1 MLGGVSLLLQP
12 GVSEMCL
19 MILRTDG
26 RRPFCTSSIRALW
39 RTLLLGCLLLAAIR
53 GHAQAFQTSNPGTGS
68 AVVDGKWQFRTGD
81 DPAWAS
87 PTFNDS
93 NWEQLHGDET
103 WGAQTHPGYT
113 GFAWYRKRIDVAG
126 PAGNLAILIPPVD
139 DAYEI
144 YWNGKK
150 IGSYGS
156 LPPDAVWWS
165 NGHSAVYPLGEVPI
179 NGVLALRVWKA
190 PLASTDMW
198 GEGGLTA
205 PPLLGESSVLAALA
219 MTPRYQQE
227 HHQLPQ
233 ILIGAVVLVAGLLTL
248 LLFLRDRKQ
257 WLYLWLA
264 IYLLAE
270 GATAFLALDAMA
282 YGLHF
287 TSTQLFLQGVDAVQD
302 ISLWLLLLT
311 LFGFGRDP
319 KWRRWTAVLASLY
332 LAAVMADTTVLFNWQ
347 HIGLVGQWTDAVT
360 TAIYQLIPLY
370 IFFIVGF
377 GLARRKQMEL
387 WPVAITAFLYGMWNF
402 VVETSGQGRRFTR
415 WTLAADLHAWGLHLG
430 SYTFSATFLLDTLL
444 FLVLLFTVA
453 RQQFLER
460 RRQALV
466 EMEIK
471 SAQEVQQVL
480 VPEDVPA
487 IAGYSIASIYKPA
500 TELGGDFY
508 QVIPL
513 DTGGAL
519 VVVGDVSGKGLKAAM
534 VVSLIV
540 GTLRTLVDFTQEPG
554 EILQG
559 LNRRLIGRTQGGFAT
574 CVAMRI
580 EPDGSAAIA
589 TAGHFSPMRD
599 GKELPL
605 EGALPLGI
613 MPEAKYDQI
622 IFRVQENETLTF
634 YTDGIVEARNAQG
647 ELFGFDRVRELS
659 RAGSSAVQV
668 AEEASAFGQ
677 DDDITVLTLTRLAA
691 SEPAVAATV
700 KLTTQIATG

>member
-1 MLGGVSLLLQP
+1 MVYKTDNRWRQLWTASFRAVS
-12 GVSEMCL
+12 
-19 MILRTDG
+19 RTVL
-26 RRPFCTSSIRALW
+26 PF
-39 RTLLLGCLLLAAIR
+39 CLLLPAVCI
-53 GHAQAFQTSNPGTGS
+53 HAQVFQTQNPGTGS
-68 AVVDGKWQFRTGD
+68 VAVGGNWQFHTGD
-81 DPAWAS
+81 NLAWAN
-87 PTFNDS
+87 PAYDDS
-93 NWEQLHGDET
+93 GWEQLRGDET

-113 GFAWYRKRIDVAG
+113 GFAWYRKRIEVTGAVAK
-126 PAGNLAILIPPVD
+126 LAILIPPVD

-156 LPPDAVWWS
+156 LPPHAVWWS
-165 NGHSAVYPLGEVPI
+165 NGHSAVYPLGAIPS

-190 PLASTDMW
+190 PLASTDIW
-198 GEGGLTA
+198 GVGGLNGA
-205 PPLLGESSVLAALA
+205 PLLGNTAVLATQA
-219 MTPRYQQE
+219 MTPRYLQE

-264 IYLLAE
+264 IYLVAE

-311 LFGFGRDP
+311 LFGFSRDRR
-319 KWRRWTAVLASLY
+319 WRRWTAVLAALY
-332 LAAVMADTTVLFNWQ
+332 LAAVLVDTSVLFNWQ
-347 HIGLVGQWTDAVT
+347 NVGLGMQWTDAVT

-387 WPVAITAFLYGMWNF
+387 WPVAITAFLYGLWNF
-402 VVETSGQGRRFTR
+402 VIETSAQGRRFTH
-415 WTLAADLHAWGLHLG
+415 WTLTTDLRAWGLHLG

-460 RRQALV
+460 RRQAQV

-487 IAGYSIASIYKPA
+487 IPGFSIASIYKPA

-513 DTGGAL
+513 EQGGAL

-540 GTLRTLVDFTQEPG
+540 GTLRTLADYTQEPG
-554 EILQG
+554 DILRG
-559 LNRRLIGRTQGGFAT
+559 LNRRLIGRIQGGFAT

-580 EPDGSAAIA
+580 DADGSAAIA
-589 TAGHFSPMRD
+589 TAGHFSPLRE

-613 MPEAKYDQI
+613 VPDATYDQI
-622 IFRVQENETLTF
+622 VFRLQENETLTF
-634 YTDGIVEARNAQG
+634 YTDGIVEARNGQG
-647 ELFGFDRVRELS
+647 ELFGFDRVREMS
-659 RAGSSAVQV
+659 RAGSSAVHV

-691 SEPAVAATV
+691 SEPERAATV

>member
-1 MLGGVSLLLQP
+1 M
-12 GVSEMCL
+12 
-19 MILRTDG
+19 TDG
-26 RRPFCTSSIRALW
+26 CRRPFYTSSVRILW
-39 RTLLLGCLLLAAIR
+39 RTLLLACLLLPAVCLR
-53 GHAQAFQTSNPGTGS
+53 AQVFQTQNPGTGS
-68 AVVDGKWQFRTGD
+68 VAVGGKWQFHTGD
-81 DPAWAS
+81 DLAWAS
-87 PTFNDS
+87 PVYNDS
-93 NWEQLHGDET
+93 GWEQLRGDTT

-113 GFAWYRKRIDVAG
+113 GLAWYRKRIEVTGAVAK
-126 PAGNLAILIPPVD
+126 LAILIPPVQD
-139 DAYEI
+139 SYEI

-156 LPPDAVWWS
+156 LPPHAVWWAV
-165 NGHSAVYPLGEVPI
+165 GHSAVYPLGNVPAK
-179 NGVLALRVWKA
+179 GVLALRVWKSA
-190 PLASTDMW
+190 LSSSDPW
-198 GEGGLTA
+198 EIGGLEGA
-205 PPLLGESSVLAALA
+205 PVLGDPPVLATQA
-219 MTPRYQQE
+219 MLPRYQQE

-233 ILIGAVVLVAGLLTL
+233 LLIGAVVLVAGLLTL
-248 LLFLRDRKQ
+248 MLFLRERNQ
-257 WLYLWLA
+257 WLFLWLA
-264 IYLLAE
+264 LYLLAE
-270 GATAFLALDAMA
+270 GVYSFRVFDAVE

-287 TSTQLFLQGVDAVQD
+287 TSFQLYLQFVGSVQD

-311 LFGFGRDP
+311 LFGFSRERR
-319 KWRRWTAVLASLY
+319 WRRWTMVLAALY
-332 LAAVMADTTVLFNWQ
+332 LISQVVDISTIYNWENA
-347 HIGLVGQWTDAVT
+347 GLGLQWTDAIT
-360 TAIYQLIPLY
+360 TAIYTLTPLY
-370 IFFIVGF
+370 ILFIVGF

-387 WPVAITAFLYGMWNF
+387 WPVAIAGFLYGLWNS
-402 VVETSGQGRRFTR
+402 VYQISGQGRRFTH
-415 WTLAADLHAWGLHLG
+415 WTLADTLQTWGLHLG
-430 SYTFSATFLLDTLL
+430 SYTFSPTFLLDTLL
-444 FLVLLFTVA
+444 FVVLLFTVT

-460 RRQALV
+460 RRQAQV

-487 IAGYSIASIYKPA
+487 IPGFSIASIYKPA

-513 DTGGAL
+513 EAGGAL
-519 VVVGDVSGKGLKAAM
+519 IVVGDVSGKGLKAAM

-540 GTLRTLVDFTQEPG
+540 GTLRTLADYTQEPG
-554 EILQG
+554 EILRG
-559 LNRRLIGRTQGGFAT
+559 LNRRLIGRIQGGFAT

-613 MPEAKYDQI
+613 TPDATYEQI
-622 IFRVQENETLTF
+622 VFRMEESETLTF
-634 YTDGIVEARNAQG
+634 YTDGIVEARNEQG
-647 ELFGFDRVRELS
+647 ELFGFDRVREMS

-691 SEPAVAATV
+691 GEPARAATV
-700 KLTTQIATG
+700 ELTTQIATG

>member
-1 MLGGVSLLLQP
+1 MVAGTSGRQRPLYASSLQVLLRAMLLALLLLP
-12 GVSEMCL
+12 
-19 MILRTDG
+19 
-26 RRPFCTSSIRALW
+26 
-39 RTLLLGCLLLAAIR
+39 AIR
-53 GHAQAFQTSNPGTGS
+53 GRAQAFQTSNPGAGS
-68 AVVDGKWQFRTGD
+68 IAVDGKWQFHTGD

-87 PTFNDS
+87 PAYNDAS
-93 NWEQLHGDET
+93 WEQLRGDDT

-113 GFAWYRKRIDVAG
+113 GMAWYRKRIQVSG
-126 PAGNLAILIPPVD
+126 PSGKLAILIPPVG

-144 YWNGKK
+144 YWNGNK
-150 IGSYGS
+150 IGNYGS
-156 LPPDAVWWS
+156 LPPHAVWWS
-165 NGHSAVYPLGEVPI
+165 NGHSAVYSLGETPVD
-179 NGVLALRVWKA
+179 GVLALRVWKA

-198 GEGGLTA
+198 GEGGLSA
-205 PPLLGESSVLAALA
+205 PPLLGDASVLATQA
-219 MTPRYQQE
+219 MEPRYQQE

-311 LFGFGRDP
+311 LFGFGRDQ
-319 KWRRWTAVLASLY
+319 KWRRLTTILAALY
-332 LAAVMADTTVLFNWQ
+332 LAAVLVDTTILFNWQ
-347 HIGLVGQWTDAVT
+347 HIGLVGQWTDALT

-387 WPVAITAFLYGMWNF
+387 WPVAITAFLYGLWNF
-402 VVETSGQGRRFTR
+402 VVETSAQGRRFTR
-415 WTLAADLHAWGLHLG
+415 WTLTTDLHAWGLHLG

-453 RQQFLER
+453 RQQYLER

-480 VPEDVPA
+480 VPEEVPA
-487 IAGYSIASIYKPA
+487 IAGFSIASIYKPA

-513 DTGGAL
+513 GDGGAL

-540 GTLRTLVDFTQEPG
+540 GSLRTLADFTQQPG

-580 EPDGSAAIA
+580 DPDGSAAIA
-589 TAGHFSPMRD
+589 TAGHFSPLRD

-613 MPEAKYDQI
+613 TLDAKYDQI
-622 IFRVQENETLTF
+622 VFRMQENETLTF
-634 YTDGIVEARNAQG
+634 YTDGIVEARNGQG
-647 ELFGFDRVRELS
+647 ELFGFDRVQQMS
-659 RAGSSAVQV
+659 TAGSSAVEL
-668 AEEASAFGQ
+668 AERASAFGQ

-700 KLTTQIATG
+700 KLTTQIASA

>member
-1 MLGGVSLLLQP
+1 MVRRIGV
-12 GVSEMCL
+12 
-19 MILRTDG
+19 RW
-26 RRPFCTSSIRALW
+26 RPFCTSSVRAVW
-39 RTLLLGCLLLAAIR
+39 RTLLLACLVLPAIR
-53 GHAQAFQTSNPGTGS
+53 VHAQAFQTPNPGTGS
-68 AVVDGKWQFRTGD
+68 VVVGGKWQFHTGD
-81 DPAWAS
+81 NPAWAS
-87 PTFNDS
+87 PAYDDS
-93 NWEQLHGDET
+93 GWEQLRGDET

-113 GFAWYRKRIDVAG
+113 GFAWYRRRIQATGSAG
-126 PAGNLAILIPPVD
+126 TVAILIPPVD

-156 LPPDAVWWS
+156 LPPHAVWWS
-165 NGHSAVYPLGEVPI
+165 NGHSAVYPLGEIPV
-179 NGVLALRVWKA
+179 NGVLALRAWKA

-198 GEGGLTA
+198 GEGGLSG
-205 PPLLGESSVLAALA
+205 PPLLGNAAVLADQA
-219 MTPRYQQE
+219 MAPRYLQE

-264 IYLLAE
+264 IYLVAE

-311 LFGFGRDP
+311 LFGFGRDQR
-319 KWRRWTAVLASLY
+319 WRRWTAVLAALY
-332 LAAVMADTTVLFNWQ
+332 LAAVLVDTTVLFNWQ
-347 HIGLVGQWTDAVT
+347 HIGLVGQWTDALT
-360 TAIYQLIPLY
+360 TAIYQLIPLF

-387 WPVAITAFLYGMWNF
+387 WPVAITAFVYGMWNF

-415 WTLAADLHAWGLHLG
+415 WTLAADLHAWGLHVG

-444 FLVLLFTVA
+444 FLVMLFTVA

-460 RRQALV
+460 RRQAQV

-471 SAQEVQQVL
+471 SAREVQKVL

-487 IAGYSIASIYKPA
+487 IPRLSIATINKPA
-500 TELGGDFY
+500 TEFGGDLY
-508 QVIPL
+508 QRIPL
-513 DTGGAL
+513 EKGGAL
-519 VVVGDVSGKGLKAAM
+519 VVVGDVSGKGLQAAM

-540 GTLRTLVDFTQEPG
+540 GTLRTLADFTQQPG

-580 EPDGSAAIA
+580 ESDGSAAIA
-589 TAGHFSPMRD
+589 TAGHFSPLRD

-613 MPEAKYDQI
+613 VPDAKYEQI
-622 IFRVQENETLTF
+622 AFRMQENETLTF
-634 YTDGIVEARNAQG
+634 YTDGIVEARTGQG
-647 ELFGFDRVRELS
+647 ELFGFARVREMS

-691 SEPAVAATV
+691 SEPAVASTV
-700 KLTTQIATG
+700 KLTTQIATV

>member
-1 MLGGVSLLLQP
+1 LL
-12 GVSEMCL
+12 
-19 MILRTDG
+19 
-26 RRPFCTSSIRALW
+26 A
-39 RTLLLGCLLLAAIR
+39 CLLLPAIR
-53 GHAQAFQTSNPGTGS
+53 IRGQVFQTPNPGTGS
-68 AVVDGKWQFRTGD
+68 VAIGGQWQFHTGD

-87 PTFNDS
+87 PAYNDS
-93 NWEQLHGDET
+93 GWKQLRGDET

-113 GFAWYRKRIDVAG
+113 GFAWYRKGIDVSV
-126 PAGNLAILIPPVD
+126 PAGKLAILIPPVD

-156 LPPDAVWWS
+156 VPPHAVWWS
-165 NGHSAVYPLGEVPI
+165 NGHSGVYPLGEIPV

-198 GEGGLTA
+198 GEGGLSA
-205 PPLLGESSVLAALA
+205 PPLLGNAAVLATQA
-219 MTPRYQQE
+219 MAPRYLQE

-264 IYLLAE
+264 IYLVAE

-319 KWRRWTAVLASLY
+319 RWRRWTAVLAALY
-332 LAAVMADTTVLFNWQ
+332 LAAVLVDTSVLFNWQ
-347 HIGLVGQWTDAVT
+347 NVGPGMQWTDAVT

-402 VVETSGQGRRFTR
+402 VIETSAQGRRFTH
-415 WTLAADLHAWGLHLG
+415 WTLTTDLRAWGLHLG

-460 RRQALV
+460 RRQAQV

-471 SAQEVQQVL
+471 SAREVQQVL

-487 IAGYSIASIYKPA
+487 IPGFSIASIYKPA

-513 DTGGAL
+513 ETGGAL

-540 GTLRTLVDFTQEPG
+540 GTLRTLADYTQEPG
-554 EILQG
+554 EILRG

-574 CVAMRI
+574 CVAMHI

-589 TAGHFSPMRD
+589 TAGHFSPLRD

-613 MPEAKYDQI
+613 VADAMYDQI
-622 IFRVQENETLTF
+622 AFRMQENETLTF
-634 YTDGIVEARNAQG
+634 YTDGIVEARNGQG
-647 ELFGFDRVRELS
+647 ELFGFDRVREMS

>member
-1 MLGGVSLLLQP
+1 MVCKTDGCWRPFSTSSVRVLSRALLL
-12 GVSEMCL
+12 
-19 MILRTDG
+19 
-26 RRPFCTSSIRALW
+26 A
-39 RTLLLGCLLLAAIR
+39 CLLLPAIR
-53 GHAQAFQTSNPGTGS
+53 GRAQVFQTPNPGTGS
-68 AVVDGKWQFRTGD
+68 VVVGGNWQFHTGD
-81 DPAWAS
+81 DPAWGNPAY
-87 PTFNDS
+87 NDS
-93 NWEQLHGDET
+93 GWEQLRGDDT

-113 GFAWYRKRIDVAG
+113 GFAWYRKRIEVTGSAG
-126 PAGNLAILIPPVD
+126 KLAILIPPVD

-150 IGSYGS
+150 IGIYGS
-156 LPPDAVWWS
+156 LPPHAVWWAI
-165 NGHSAVYPLGEVPI
+165 GHSAVYPLGDAPTS
-179 NGVLALRVWKA
+179 GVLALRVWKA
-190 PLASTDMW
+190 TLASNDPA
-198 GEGGLTA
+198 GIGGLNA
-205 PPLLGESSVLAALA
+205 SPILGDPSVLAMLSTAPHYL
-219 MTPRYQQE
+219 RE
-227 HHQLPQ
+227 HRQLPQ
-233 ILIGAVVLVAGLLTL
+233 ILIAAVVLVAGLLTL

-270 GATAFLALDAMA
+270 GLTALRVMDVM
-282 YGLHF
+282 YYRLHF
-287 TSTQLFLQGVDAVQD
+287 ILLQVYLQFVGACQD

-311 LFGFGRDP
+311 LFGFSRDRS
-319 KWRRWTAVLASLY
+319 WRRWTAVLGGVY
-332 LAAVMADTTVLFNWQ
+332 LISVVIDTTTIFFWQ
-347 HIGLVGQWTDAVT
+347 HAGLGMQWTDAIT
-360 TAIYQLIPLY
+360 TAIYTLTPLY
-370 IFFIVGF
+370 ILFIVGF

-387 WPVAITAFLYGMWNF
+387 WPVAITAFLYGLWNF
-402 VVETSGQGRRFTR
+402 VVGILGQGPRFTH
-415 WTLAADLHAWGLHLG
+415 WTLATKLTAWGLHIG
-430 SYTFSATFLLDTLL
+430 GYTFSALFLLDTLL

-453 RQQFLER
+453 RQQYLER
-460 RRQALV
+460 RRQAQV

-471 SAQEVQQVL
+471 SAREVQQVL

-487 IAGYSIASIYKPA
+487 IAGFSIASIYKPA

-513 DTGGAL
+513 EQGGAL

-540 GTLRTLVDFTQEPG
+540 GTLRTLADFTQEPG

-574 CVAMRI
+574 CVVMRI
-580 EPDGSAAIA
+580 EPDGSATIA
-589 TAGHFSPMRD
+589 TAGHFSPLRD

-613 MPEAKYDQI
+613 VADVKYDQI
-622 IFRVQENETLTF
+622 VFRMQENETLTF
-634 YTDGIVEARNAQG
+634 YTDGIVEARNGQG
-647 ELFGFDRVRELS
+647 ELFGFDRVREMS
-659 RAGSSAVQV
+659 RTGTSAVQV

-700 KLTTQIATG
+700 KLTTQIAAG

>member
-1 MLGGVSLLLQP
+1 MVLN
-12 GVSEMCL
+12 
-19 MILRTDG
+19 TDDG
-26 RRPFCTSSIRALW
+26 RRPFCIPSFWTIGR
-39 RTLLLGCLLLAAIR
+39 LLLQACLLLAATL
-53 GHAQAFQTSNPGTGS
+53 GGAQTFQTSNPGSGS
-68 AVVDGKWQFRTGD
+68 VAVTGKWQFHTGD
-81 DPAWAS
+81 DVAWAS
-87 PTFNDS
+87 PAFNDS
-93 NWEQLHGDET
+93 GWEQLSGDQT
-103 WGAQTHPGYT
+103 WGSQTHPGYT
-113 GFAWYRKRIDVAG
+113 GSAWYRKRIQVTG
-126 PAGNLAILIPPVD
+126 PAGKISILFPPVE

-150 IGSYGS
+150 MGSYGS
-156 LPPDAVWWS
+156 LPPHAVWWS
-165 NGHSAVYPLGEVPI
+165 NGHSAVYPLAEAPVD
-179 NGVLALRVWKA
+179 GVLALRVWKA

-205 PPLLGESSVLAALA
+205 PPVLGNASVLARQA
-219 MTPRYQQE
+219 MEPRYLQE

-264 IYLLAE
+264 IYLVAE

-287 TSTQLFLQGVDAVQD
+287 TSMQLFLQGVDAVQD

-311 LFGFGRDP
+311 LFGFGRDQ
-319 KWRRWTAVLASLY
+319 KWQRLTAVLAALY
-332 LAAVMADTTVLFNWQ
+332 LVAVLIDTSVLFNWQ
-347 HIGLVGQWTDAVT
+347 NVGLGMQWTDAVT

-402 VVETSGQGRRFTR
+402 VIETSAQGGRFTR
-415 WTLAADLHAWGLHLG
+415 WTLSTDLRAWGLHVG

-453 RQQFLER
+453 RQQYMER

-487 IAGYSIASIYKPA
+487 IPGYSVASIYKPA

-513 DTGGAL
+513 DLGGAL
-519 VVVGDVSGKGLKAAM
+519 IVVGDVSGKGLKAAM

-540 GTLRTLVDFTQEPG
+540 GTLRTLVDYTQEPG
-554 EILQG
+554 EILRG

-613 MPEAKYDQI
+613 TPDATYDQI
-622 IFRVQENETLTF
+622 AFRMQENETLTF
-634 YTDGIVEARNAQG
+634 YTDGIVEARNGEG
-647 ELFGFDRVRELS
+647 ELFGFDRVREMS
-659 RAGSSAVQV
+659 RAGSSPVQI
-668 AEEASAFGQ
+668 ADEASAFGQ

-700 KLTTQIATG
+700 KLTTQIATV

>member
-1 MLGGVSLLLQP
+1 MVLKPDGCRRPFYASSVRALSRSLLLA
-12 GVSEMCL
+12 CL
-19 MILRTDG
+19 LFPAAR
-26 RRPFCTSSIRALW
+26 IRA
-39 RTLLLGCLLLAAIR
+39 
-53 GHAQAFQTSNPGTGS
+53 QVFQTLNPGTGS
-68 AVVDGKWQFRTGD
+68 VAVGGNWQFHTGD

-87 PTFNDS
+87 PAYDDS
-93 NWEQLHGDET
+93 SWEQLRSDET
-103 WGAQTHPGYT
+103 WGAQMHPGYT
-113 GFAWYRKRIDVAG
+113 GFAWYRKRIEATGSAG
-126 PAGNLAILIPPVD
+126 KLAILIPPVD

-144 YWNGKK
+144 FWNGKK

-156 LPPDAVWWS
+156 LPPHAVWWS
-165 NGHSAVYPLGEVPI
+165 NGHSAVYSLGEIPA

-190 PLASTDMW
+190 PLASTDTW
-198 GEGGLTA
+198 GEGGLSA
-205 PPLLGESSVLAALA
+205 PPLLGNSAALATQA
-219 MTPRYQQE
+219 MTPRYLQE

-270 GATAFLALDAMA
+270 GATAFRTLDAMA

-311 LFGFGRDP
+311 LFGFGRDQR
-319 KWRRWTAVLASLY
+319 WRRWTAVLAALY
-332 LAAVMADTTVLFNWQ
+332 LAAVLVDTSVLFNWQ

-402 VVETSGQGRRFTR
+402 VVETSGQGERFTL
-415 WTLAADLHAWGLHLG
+415 WTLAADLRAWGLHLG

-487 IAGYSIASIYKPA
+487 IPGFSIASIYKPA

-513 DTGGAL
+513 EAGGAL

-540 GTLRTLVDFTQEPG
+540 GTLRTLADFTQEPG

-580 EPDGSAAIA
+580 EADGSAAIA
-589 TAGHFSPMRD
+589 TAGHFSPLRD
-599 GKELPL
+599 GKELSL

-613 MPEAKYDQI
+613 VPDAKYDQI
-622 IFRVQENETLTF
+622 VFRMQENETLTF
-634 YTDGIVEARNAQG
+634 YTDGIVEARNVQG
-647 ELFGFDRVRELS
+647 ELFGFDRDRKSV
-659 RAGSSAVQV
+659 V
-668 AEEASAFGQ
+668 
-677 DDDITVLTLTRLAA
+677 
-691 SEPAVAATV
+691 
-700 KLTTQIATG
+700 

>member
-1 MLGGVSLLLQP
+1 MVLKTEG
-12 GVSEMCL
+12 
-19 MILRTDG
+19 G
-26 RRPFCTSSIRALW
+26 RRPFWTSSVRFFW
-39 RTLLLGCLLLAAIR
+39 RTLLLACLVLSASRAR
-53 GHAQAFQTSNPGTGS
+53 AQVFQTSNPGTGS
-68 AVVDGKWQFRTGD
+68 VAVEGKWQFRTGD
-81 DPAWAS
+81 DLAWAS
-87 PTFNDS
+87 PAYDDS
-93 NWEQLHGDET
+93 GWEQLRGNET

-113 GFAWYRKRIDVAG
+113 GVAWYRKRIEATG
-126 PAGNLAILIPPVD
+126 SAAKLAILIPPVD

-156 LPPDAVWWS
+156 LPPHAVWWS
-165 NGHSAVYPLGEVPI
+165 NGHSTVYSLGEIPAD
-179 NGVLALRVWKA
+179 GVLALRVWKA

-198 GEGGLTA
+198 GEGGLSG
-205 PPLLGESSVLAALA
+205 PPLLGNAAVLANQA
-219 MTPRYQQE
+219 MAPRYLQE

-311 LFGFGRDP
+311 LFGFGKDQR
-319 KWRRWTAVLASLY
+319 WRRWTAVLAALY
-332 LAAVMADTTVLFNWQ
+332 LAAVLVDTSVLFNWQ

-387 WPVAITAFLYGMWNF
+387 WPVAVTAFVYGMWNF
-402 VVETSGQGRRFTR
+402 VVETFSQGRRFTR

-471 SAQEVQQVL
+471 SAREVQKVL

-487 IAGYSIASIYKPA
+487 IPGFSIASIYKPA

-513 DTGGAL
+513 ETGGAL
-519 VVVGDVSGKGLKAAM
+519 VVVGDVSGKGLQAAM

-540 GTLRTLVDFTQEPG
+540 GTLRTLADYTQEPA
-554 EILQG
+554 EILRG

-580 EPDGSAAIA
+580 ESDGSAAIA
-589 TAGHFSPMRD
+589 TAGHFSPLRD
-599 GKELPL
+599 GTEMPL

-613 MPEAKYDQI
+613 VPDAKYDQI
-622 IFRVQENETLTF
+622 AFRMQENETLTF
-634 YTDGIVEARNAQG
+634 YTDGIVEARNGQG
-647 ELFGFDRVRELS
+647 ELFGLDRVREMS

>member
-1 MLGGVSLLLQP
+1 LL
-12 GVSEMCL
+12 
-19 MILRTDG
+19 
-26 RRPFCTSSIRALW
+26 A
-39 RTLLLGCLLLAAIR
+39 CLLLPAIYTN
-53 GHAQAFQTSNPGTGS
+53 AQTFQTTNPGSGS
-68 AVVDGKWQFRTGD
+68 VAVGGKWQFRTGD

-87 PTFNDS
+87 PTYSDS
-93 NWEQLHGDET
+93 GWEQLRVDEP
-103 WGAQTHPGYT
+103 WGSQTHPGYT
-113 GFAWYRKRIDVAG
+113 GVAWYRKHIQVTGTAG
-126 PAGNLAILIPPVD
+126 KLSILLPPVD

-150 IGSYGS
+150 IGGYGS
-156 LPPDAVWWS
+156 LPPHAVWWS
-165 NGHSAVYPLGEVPI
+165 NGHSAVYPLGETPAS
-179 NGVLALRVWKA
+179 GVLALRVWKA

-198 GEGGLTA
+198 GMGGLSGA
-205 PPLLGESSVLAALA
+205 PLLGNISVLAGQA
-219 MTPRYQQE
+219 MAPRYLQE

-264 IYLLAE
+264 IYLVAE
-270 GATAFLALDAMA
+270 GATAFLALDSMA

-311 LFGFGRDP
+311 LFGFGRDQR
-319 KWRRWTAVLASLY
+319 WRHWTAMLAGLY
-332 LAAVMADTTVLFNWQ
+332 LAAVLVDTTVLFNWQ
-347 HIGLVGQWTDAVT
+347 HIGLIGQWTDAVT

-387 WPVAITAFLYGMWNF
+387 WPVAITAFLYGLWNF

-415 WTLAADLHAWGLHLG
+415 WTLAADLRAWGLHLG

-460 RRQALV
+460 RRQSMV

-480 VPEDVPA
+480 VPEEVPA
-487 IAGYSIASIYKPA
+487 IAGFSIASIYKPA

-513 DTGGAL
+513 EAGGAL

-540 GTLRTLVDFTQEPG
+540 GTLRTLADYTQEPG
-554 EILQG
+554 EILRG

-580 EPDGSAAIA
+580 EPDGSSAIA
-589 TAGHFSPMRD
+589 TAGHFSPLRD

-613 MPEAKYDQI
+613 TLDATYDQI
-622 IFRVQENETLTF
+622 AFRMQENETLTF
-634 YTDGIVEARNAQG
+634 YTDGIVEARNGQG
-647 ELFGFDRVRELS
+647 ELFGFDRVREMS
-659 RAGSSAVQV
+659 RGGSSAVQV
-668 AEEASAFGQ
+668 AEAASAFGQ

-691 SEPAVAATV
+691 GEPARAASV

>member
-1 MLGGVSLLLQP
+1 MVLKPDS
-12 GVSEMCL
+12 C
-19 MILRTDG
+19 
-26 RRPFCTSSIRALW
+26 RRPFCTPIVRALS
-39 RTLLLGCLLLAAIR
+39 RTLLLACLVLPAICV
-53 GHAQAFQTSNPGTGS
+53 HAQAFQTSNPGNGS
-68 AVVDGKWQFRTGD
+68 VAVGGKWQFHTGD

-87 PTFNDS
+87 PAYNDS
-93 NWEQLHGDET
+93 SWEQLSGDEP

-113 GFAWYRKRIDVAG
+113 GNAWYRKQIEVTG
-126 PAGNLAILIPPVD
+126 SGGKLAILMPPVD

-144 YWNGKK
+144 FWNGKK

-156 LPPDAVWWS
+156 LPPHAIWWS
-165 NGHSAVYPLGEVPI
+165 NGHSAVYPLGDIPVS
-179 NGVLALRVWKA
+179 GVLALRVWKA

-198 GEGGLTA
+198 GEGGLTGA
-205 PPLLGESSVLAALA
+205 PLLGNPSVLAAQA
-219 MTPRYQQE
+219 MEPRYLQE

-257 WLYLWLA
+257 WLFLWLA
-264 IYLLAE
+264 IYLMAE

-319 KWRRWTAVLASLY
+319 KWRRLTAVLAALY
-332 LAAVMADTTVLFNWQ
+332 LVAVLIDTSVLFNWQ
-347 HIGLVGQWTDAVT
+347 NVGLGMQWTDAVT

-402 VVETSGQGRRFTR
+402 VIETSAQGRRFTH
-415 WTLAADLHAWGLHLG
+415 WTLTTDLRAWGLHLG

-487 IAGYSIASIYKPA
+487 IPGFSIASIYKPA

-513 DTGGAL
+513 EAGGAL

-540 GTLRTLVDFTQEPG
+540 GTLRTLADYTQEPG
-554 EILQG
+554 EILRG

-589 TAGHFSPMRD
+589 TAGHFSPLRD

-613 MPEAKYDQI
+613 VTDAKYDQI
-622 IFRVQENETLTF
+622 AFRMQENETLTF

-647 ELFGFDRVRELS
+647 ELFGFDRVREMS

-668 AEEASAFGQ
+668 ADEASAFGQ

>member
-1 MLGGVSLLLQP
+1 MVLKTEG
-12 GVSEMCL
+12 
-19 MILRTDG
+19 G
-26 RRPFCTSSIRALW
+26 RRPFWTSSVRFFW
-39 RTLLLGCLLLAAIR
+39 RTLLLTCLVLSASRAR
-53 GHAQAFQTSNPGTGS
+53 AQVFQTSNPGTGS
-68 AVVDGKWQFRTGD
+68 VAVEGKWQFRTGD
-81 DPAWAS
+81 DLAWAS
-87 PTFNDS
+87 PAYDDS
-93 NWEQLHGDET
+93 GWEQLRGNET

-113 GFAWYRKRIDVAG
+113 GVAWYRKRIEATG
-126 PAGNLAILIPPVD
+126 SAAKLAILIPPVD

-156 LPPDAVWWS
+156 LPPHAVWWS
-165 NGHSAVYPLGEVPI
+165 NGHSTVYSLGEIPAD
-179 NGVLALRVWKA
+179 GVLALRVWKA

-198 GEGGLTA
+198 GEGGLSW
-205 PPLLGESSVLAALA
+205 PPLLGNAAVLANQA
-219 MTPRYQQE
+219 MAPRYLQE

-311 LFGFGRDP
+311 LFGFGKDQR
-319 KWRRWTAVLASLY
+319 WRRWTAVLAALY
-332 LAAVMADTTVLFNWQ
+332 LAAVLVDTSVLFNWQ

-387 WPVAITAFLYGMWNF
+387 WPVAVTAFVYGMWNF
-402 VVETSGQGRRFTR
+402 VVETFSQGRRFTR

-471 SAQEVQQVL
+471 SAREVQKVL

-487 IAGYSIASIYKPA
+487 IPGFSIASIYKPA

-513 DTGGAL
+513 ETGGAL
-519 VVVGDVSGKGLKAAM
+519 VVVGDVSGKGLQAAM

-540 GTLRTLVDFTQEPG
+540 GTLRTLADYTQEPA
-554 EILQG
+554 EILRG

-580 EPDGSAAIA
+580 ESDGSAAIA
-589 TAGHFSPMRD
+589 TAGHFSPLRD
-599 GKELPL
+599 GTEMPL

-613 MPEAKYDQI
+613 VPDAKYDQI
-622 IFRVQENETLTF
+622 AFRMQENETLTF
-634 YTDGIVEARNAQG
+634 YTDGIVEARNGQG
-647 ELFGFDRVRELS
+647 ELFGFDRVREMS

>member
-1 MLGGVSLLLQP
+1 MVL
-12 GVSEMCL
+12 E
-19 MILRTDG
+19 TDG
-26 RRPFCTSSIRALW
+26 CRRPFCTSSVRALS
-39 RTLLLGCLLLAAIR
+39 RTILLVGLLLAAIR
-53 GHAQAFQTSNPGTGS
+53 VHGQVFQTPNPGPGYV
-68 AVVDGKWQFRTGD
+68 AVAGKWQFHTGD
-81 DPAWAS
+81 DLSWAS
-87 PTFNDS
+87 SAYNDS
-93 NWEQLHGDET
+93 GWEKLRGDET

-113 GFAWYRKRIDVAG
+113 GVAWYRKRIEVSG
-126 PAGNLAILIPPVD
+126 PAGKLAILIPPVD

-156 LPPDAVWWS
+156 LPPHAVWWS
-165 NGHSAVYPLGEVPI
+165 IGHSAVYSLGEIPA

-198 GEGGLTA
+198 GEGGLSGPT
-205 PPLLGESSVLAALA
+205 LLGNAAVLAGQAL
-219 MTPRYQQE
+219 TPRYQQE

-311 LFGFGRDP
+311 LFGFGRDQR
-319 KWRRWTAVLASLY
+319 WLRWTTVLAGLY
-332 LAAVMADTTVLFNWQ
+332 LAAVLVDTSVLFNWQ
-347 HIGLVGQWTDAVT
+347 NVGLGMQWTDAVT

-377 GLARRKQMEL
+377 GLVRRKQIEL
-387 WPVAITAFLYGMWNF
+387 WPVAITAFLYGLWNF

-415 WTLAADLHAWGLHLG
+415 WTLAADLRAWGLHVG

-460 RRQALV
+460 RRQAMV

-471 SAQEVQQVL
+471 SAREVQQVL

-487 IAGYSIASIYKPA
+487 IPGFSIASIYKPA

-513 DTGGAL
+513 EAGGAL

-540 GTLRTLVDFTQEPG
+540 GTLRTLADYTQEPG
-554 EILQG
+554 EILRG

-589 TAGHFSPMRD
+589 TAGHFSPLRD

-613 MPEAKYDQI
+613 VPDAKYDQI
-622 IFRVQENETLTF
+622 VFRMEEGETLTF
-634 YTDGIVEARNAQG
+634 YTDGIVEARNGQG
-647 ELFGFDRVRELS
+647 ELFGFDRVREMS
-659 RAGSSAVQV
+659 RAGSSALQV

-700 KLTTQIATG
+700 KLTTQIATA

>member
-1 MLGGVSLLLQP
+1 MVLK
-12 GVSEMCL
+12 
-19 MILRTDG
+19 TDG
-26 RRPFCTSSIRALW
+26 PWRSFCTSSVRALW
-39 RTLLLGCLLLAAIR
+39 RTLWLACLVLPAI
-53 GHAQAFQTSNPGTGS
+53 GVHAQAFQASNPGAGS
-68 AVVDGKWQFRTGD
+68 VSVDGKWQFHAGD
-81 DPAWAS
+81 DLAWAS
-87 PTFNDS
+87 PAYNDS
-93 NWEQLHGDET
+93 GWEQLRGDEP

-113 GFAWYRKRIDVAG
+113 GVAWYRKRIQVNG
-126 PAGNLAILIPPVD
+126 PAGKLAILIPPVD

-150 IGSYGS
+150 IGNYGS
-156 LPPDAVWWS
+156 LPPHAVWWS
-165 NGHSAVYPLGEVPI
+165 NGHSAVYPLAETPVD
-179 NGVLALRVWKA
+179 GVLALRVWKA

-205 PPLLGESSVLAALA
+205 PPVLGNASVLAGQA
-219 MTPRYQQE
+219 MEPRYQQE

-257 WLYLWLA
+257 WLYLWLS

-311 LFGFGRDP
+311 LFGFGRDQ
-319 KWRRWTAVLASLY
+319 KWRRMTTILAALYLVAVL
-332 LAAVMADTTVLFNWQ
+332 VDTTVLFNWQ
-347 HIGLVGQWTDAVT
+347 HVGLVGQWTDALT
-360 TAIYQLIPLY
+360 TAVYQLIPLY

-387 WPVAITAFLYGMWNF
+387 WPVAITAFLYGLWNF

-415 WTLAADLHAWGLHLG
+415 WTLAADLRAWGLHVG

-453 RQQFLER
+453 RQQYIER

-540 GTLRTLVDFTQEPG
+540 GTLRTLADFTQQPG

-580 EPDGSAAIA
+580 ESDGSAAIA
-589 TAGHFSPMRD
+589 TAGHFSPLRD

-613 MPEAKYDQI
+613 MPDARYEQI
-622 IFRVQENETLTF
+622 AFRMQENETLTF
-634 YTDGIVEARNAQG
+634 YTDGIVEARNGQG
-647 ELFGFDRVRELS
+647 ELFGFDRVREMS

>member
-1 MLGGVSLLLQP
+1 VGG
-12 GVSEMCL
+12 E
-19 MILRTDG
+19 
-26 RRPFCTSSIRALW
+26 
-39 RTLLLGCLLLAAIR
+39 
-53 GHAQAFQTSNPGTGS
+53 
-68 AVVDGKWQFRTGD
+68 WQFRTGD
-81 DPAWAS
+81 NLGWAS
-87 PTFNDS
+87 PTYNDAG
-93 NWEQLHGDET
+93 WEQLRSDQA

-113 GFAWYRKRIDVAG
+113 GVAWYRKHIQVAG
-126 PAGNLAILIPPVD
+126 PGGGKLAILIPPVD

-156 LPPDAVWWS
+156 LPPHAVWLS
-165 NGHSAVYPLGEVPI
+165 NGHSAVYSLADLPAD
-179 NGVLALRVWKA
+179 GVLALRVWKA
-190 PLASTDMW
+190 PLSSTDMW
-198 GEGGLTA
+198 GVGGLTG
-205 PPLLGESSVLAALA
+205 PPLLGNPSVLAAQTMA
-219 MTPRYQQE
+219 PRYQQE

-248 LLFLRDRKQ
+248 LLFFRDRKQ

-270 GATAFLALDAMA
+270 GATAFLALDSME

-311 LFGFGRDP
+311 LFGFGRDQR
-319 KWRRWTAVLASLY
+319 WRRWTTVLAALY
-332 LAAVMADTTVLFNWQ
+332 LAAVLVDTSILFNWQ
-347 HIGLVGQWTDAVT
+347 YVGLAGQWTDAIT

-387 WPVAITAFLYGMWNF
+387 WPVAITAFLYGLWNF
-402 VVETSGQGRRFTR
+402 VVETSSQGRRFTH
-415 WTLAADLHAWGLHLG
+415 WTISADLRAWGLHLG

-460 RRQALV
+460 RRQTLV

-480 VPEDVPA
+480 VPEEVPA
-487 IAGYSIASIYKPA
+487 IAGFSIASIYKPA

-513 DTGGAL
+513 EAGGAL

-540 GTLRTLVDFTQEPG
+540 GTLRTLADYTQEPG
-554 EILQG
+554 EILRG

-580 EPDGSAAIA
+580 EPDGSSAIA
-589 TAGHFSPMRD
+589 TAGHFSPLRD

-613 MPEAKYDQI
+613 TLDATYDQI
-622 IFRVQENETLTF
+622 AFRMQENETLTF
-634 YTDGIVEARNAQG
+634 YTDGIVEARNGQG
-647 ELFGFDRVRELS
+647 ELFGFDRVREMS
-659 RAGSSAVQV
+659 RGGSSAVQV
-668 AEEASAFGQ
+668 AEAASAFGQ

-691 SEPAVAATV
+691 NEPARAASV

>member
-1 MLGGVSLLLQP
+1 MVYKTDNRWRQFWTVSFRGVSRTVLL
-12 GVSEMCL
+12 
-19 MILRTDG
+19 
-26 RRPFCTSSIRALW
+26 F
-39 RTLLLGCLLLAAIR
+39 CLLLPAVCI
-53 GHAQAFQTSNPGTGS
+53 HAQIFQTSNPGTGS
-68 AVVDGKWQFRTGD
+68 VAVAGNWQFHTGD
-81 DPAWAS
+81 DLSWAS
-87 PTFNDS
+87 PASDDS
-93 NWEQLHGDET
+93 GWEQLSGDET

-113 GFAWYRKRIDVAG
+113 GFAWYRKRIEVTGLAG
-126 PAGNLAILIPPVD
+126 KLAILVPPVD

-156 LPPDAVWWS
+156 LPPHAVWWS
-165 NGHSAVYPLGEVPI
+165 NGHSAVYSLGAIPS

-190 PLASTDMW
+190 PLASVDPSTL
-198 GEGGLTA
+198 GGLNA
-205 PPLLGESSVLAALA
+205 SPLLGNPSVLAVLA
-219 MTPRYQQE
+219 VAPRYLQE
-227 HHQLPQ
+227 HRQLPQ
-233 ILIGAVVLVAGLLTL
+233 ILIAAVVLVAGLLTL

-264 IYLLAE
+264 IYLLAD
-270 GATAFLALDAMA
+270 GLNGLNNLDAMY
-282 YGLHF
+282 YGMHF
-287 TSTQLFLQGVDAVQD
+287 TASQLFAQFVDACQD

-311 LFGFGRDP
+311 LFGFSRDRR
-319 KWRRWTAVLASLY
+319 WRRWTAVLAALY
-332 LAAVMADTTVLFNWQ
+332 LAAVVIDTTILFMWRNV
-347 HIGLVGQWTDAVT
+347 GLGMQWTDAIT
-360 TAIYQLIPLY
+360 TAIYQMIPLY

-387 WPVAITAFLYGMWNF
+387 WPVAVTAFLYGLWNF
-402 VVETSGQGRRFTR
+402 VFETVKQGVRFTH
-415 WTLAADLHAWGLHLG
+415 WTLYSTLAAWGLHLRG
-430 SYTFSATFLLDTLL
+430 YTFSALFLLDTLL

-453 RQQFLER
+453 RQQYLER
-460 RRQALV
+460 RRQAQV

-487 IAGYSIASIYKPA
+487 IPGFSIASIYKPA

-513 DTGGAL
+513 EAGGAL

-540 GTLRTLVDFTQEPG
+540 GTLRTLADYTQEPA
-554 EILQG
+554 EILRG

-589 TAGHFSPMRD
+589 TAGHFSPLRD

-613 MPEAKYDQI
+613 TPDATYDQI
-622 IFRVQENETLTF
+622 VFRMEESETLTF
-634 YTDGIVEARNAQG
+634 YTDGIVEARNGQG
-647 ELFGFDRVRELS
+647 ELFGFDRVRDMS

-691 SEPAVAATV
+691 SEPARAATV

>member
-1 MLGGVSLLLQP
+1 MAR
-12 GVSEMCL
+12 
-19 MILRTDG
+19 RTIG
-26 RRPFCTSSIRALW
+26 RARAQFV
-39 RTLLLGCLLLAAIR
+39 LLLACLFSFPAICA
-53 GHAQAFQTSNPGTGS
+53 HTQAFQTADPGPGS
-68 AVVDGKWQFRTGD
+68 VNVTGKWQFRTGD
-81 DPAWAS
+81 NLAWANPAYDAS
-87 PTFNDS
+87 G
-93 NWEQLHGDET
+93 WEQLRGDQT

-113 GFAWYRKRIDVAG
+113 GFAWYRKQIGVTG
-126 PAGNLAILIPPVD
+126 KSQPLAILIPPVD

-156 LPPDAVWWS
+156 LPPHAVWWS
-165 NGHSAVYPLGEVPI
+165 NGHSAVYPLGSVPA

-190 PLASTDMW
+190 PLASTDQW
-198 GEGGLTA
+198 GIGGMNA
-205 PPLLGESSVLAALA
+205 PPILGNPAVLATQA
-219 MTPRYQQE
+219 MEPRYLQE

-233 ILIGAVVLVAGLLTL
+233 ILIGAVVFVAGLLTL

-264 IYLLAE
+264 IYLVAE
-270 GATAFLALDAMA
+270 GATAFLTLDAMA

-287 TSTQLFLQGVDAVQD
+287 TSTQLFLQFVDAVQD

-319 KWRRWTAVLASLY
+319 RWQRWTAILAAIY
-332 LAAVMADTTVLFNWQ
+332 LAAVLVDTTVLFNWQ
-347 HIGLVGQWTDAVT
+347 HVGLGAQWTDAVT
-360 TAIYQLIPLY
+360 TGIYQLIPLY

-377 GLARRKQMEL
+377 GLARRKQIEL
-387 WPVAITAFLYGMWNF
+387 WPVAITAFLYGLWNF
-402 VVETSGQGRRFTR
+402 VIETSAQGRRFTHL
-415 WTLAADLHAWGLHLG
+415 TLTTDLRAWGLHLG

-460 RRQALV
+460 RRQAQV

-471 SAQEVQQVL
+471 SAREVQQVL

-487 IAGYSIASIYKPA
+487 IPGFSIASIYKPA

-513 DTGGAL
+513 ESGSAL

-540 GTLRTLVDFTQEPG
+540 GALRTLADYSQEPA
-554 EILQG
+554 EILRG

-574 CVAMRI
+574 CVVLRI
-580 EPDGSAAIA
+580 EANGNAAIA
-589 TAGHFSPMRD
+589 TAGHFAPFRD

-605 EGALPLGI
+605 DGALPLGI
-613 MPEAKYDQI
+613 VPDAEYDEI
-622 IFRVQENETLTF
+622 VFRLHENETLTF
-634 YTDGIVEARNAQG
+634 YTDGIVEARNTQG
-647 ELFGFDRVRELS
+647 QLFGFDRVRELS
-659 RAGSSAVQV
+659 RNGSSAVQIT
-668 AEEASAFGQ
+668 EAASHFGQ
-677 DDDITVLTLTRLAA
+677 EDDITVLTLTRLAA
-691 SEPAVAATV
+691 TEPAHAAAV
-700 KLTTQIATG
+700 RLTTQIAAG